1 MPHARFRCSLG
12 IFFTEI
18 LEIIKDE
25 CFLFSQ
31 YLRIRCPRLQRYRL
45 PDGTCNNPTSPYW
58 GSAGSALRRI
68 VSNYYDDGMKR
79 PRIRDVDG
87 NLLPSAR
94 EVSNKVVEPEVKESA
109 DTIYTNLFEVYGQFL
124 DHDIDFSPNAM
135 DTNGDK
141 FKCCTDKLNMEGG
154 QHPDVANNGPCFPIE
169 IPVNDPF
176 FKPRRCLN
184 FVRSVEVEDSRLK
197 WQSPAREQKNI
208 LTSFVDG
215 SHIYGNGKDRL
226 RDLRS
231 FSNGYL
237 KVSKHNMLPEDK
249 SIQCR
254 KRHNGDYCFKA
265 GDPRSNEH
273 PGLSAFHVIFLR
285 LHNQI
290 AWKLRNVN
298 PWYYDERLFQETRKI
313 VEAILQH
320 ITYNE
325 WLPLVVGPEFTLQIH
340 ATYKYDSKLDPS
352 IINAFSTAAFRYGHS
367 SIPNEWTYSGEK
379 KKIPLTD
386 MFHSPYFVYK
396 DQGKGLDAIIEGMLI
411 DSSQDTDHIFS
422 DGVKNK
428 LFETLKIPGMDLA
441 AINIQ
446 RGRDHGLAP
455 YNKYREY
462 CGLKPIVFDG
472 STSQV
477 KALASVYR
485 NADDVDLFMGGVTE
499 VPVAGGH
506 VGPTFACIITEQFRN
521 LKYGDRFWFEN
532 IKRQYQYSAN
542 PETFTVG
549 QVKAIKEMSMARIIC
564 DTTDFIRYIP
574 IKSFLHPINGRST
587 RKVSCRD
594 YYSLPALDIRQW
606 YKPSPMLG

>member
-1 MPHARFRCSLG
+1 M
-12 IFFTEI
+12 
-18 LEIIKDE
+18 LEIIKDM
-25 CFLFSQ
+25 CLLFSQ
-31 YLRIRCPRLQRYRL
+31 LYSLCSYPHLSCPTFERFRQ
-45 PDGTCNNPTSPYW
+45 PDGKCNNPTAPYW
-58 GSAGSALRRI
+58 GSANTDLRRI
-68 VSNYYDDGMKR
+68 VRNYYDDGMKR
-79 PRIRDVDG
+79 PRIRGVDG
-87 NLLPSAR
+87 NMLPSAR
-94 EVSNKVVEPEVKESA
+94 EVSNKVVELEVKESA
-109 DTIYTNLFEVYGQFL
+109 DTIYTNLFQVYGQFL
-124 DHDIDFSPNAM
+124 DHDIDFSPNVM

-154 QHPDVANNGPCFPIE
+154 QHPDVDNNGPCFPIE

-197 WQSPAREQKNI
+197 CRSPAREQMNT
-208 LTSFVDG
+208 LTSFIDG
-215 SHIYGNGKDRL
+215 SHIYGYGEDRL

-249 SIQCR
+249 SIQCH
-254 KRHNGDYCFKA
+254 KRHNEDYCFKA
-265 GDPRSNEH
+265 GDTRANEH
-273 PGLSAFHVIFLR
+273 PGLSAFHVMFLR
-285 LHNQI
+285 IHNRI
-290 AWKLRNVN
+290 ARQLKNLNGMNHMWNDEKL
-298 PWYYDERLFQETRKI
+298 FHETRKI
-313 VEAILQH
+313 VEAILQQ

-325 WLPLVVGPEFTLQIH
+325 WLPLVVGPE
-340 ATYKYDSKLDPS
+340 ATRKYRLKSDYHTVHEYNPNVDPR
-352 IINAFSTAAFRYGHS
+352 IINAFSTAALRYGHS
-367 SIPNEWTYSGEK
+367 SIPNEWTYKGKKEK
-379 KKIPLTD
+379 TPLVE
-386 MFHSPYFVYK
+386 MFNSPFFIYK
-396 DQGKGLDAIIEGMLI
+396 DEGKGLDAIIDGMLI

-485 NADDVDLFMGGVTE
+485 NADDVDLFIGGVTE
-499 VPVAGGH
+499 VTVTGGH
-506 VGPTFACIITEQFRN
+506 VGPTFACIIGEQFHN
-521 LKYGDRFWFEN
+521 IKYGDRFWFEN
-532 IKRQYQYSAN
+532 IRPSNPYYSVN
-542 PETFTVG
+542 PASFTVG
-549 QVKAIKEMSMARIIC
+549 QVNAIRRMSMARIIC
-564 DTTDFIRYIP
+564 DTTDITNIP

-606 YKPSPMLG
+606 YQPSPMLG